1 MESIFAGDDDQAPNS
16 TARMEWEWRFCLLVE
31 GTEPLRSKDEARAQM
46 KLFVTGAEAVH
57 LLSLDPTK

>member
-1 MESIFAGDDDQAPNS
+1 MESILAGNDRANGTP
-16 TARMEWEWRFCLLVE
+16 RMEWEWRFCLLVE
-31 GTEPLRSKDEARAQM
+31 GTEPLMSKSEVRAQM